1 METKEQNRYQVKK
14 GQCLFQ
20 PRIFDSDIFNLI
32 ANDTKIAQN
41 VFMCIEK
48 KQGFLKVE
56 KYSFKVNIIKH
67 SQVSKELLSGR
78 IYFQQPLC

>member
-1 METKEQNRYQVKK
+1 
-14 GQCLFQ
+14 
-20 PRIFDSDIFNLI
+20 
-32 ANDTKIAQN
+32 
-41 VFMCIEK
+41 MCIEK

-56 KYSFKVNIIKH
+56 KYSFKVNIIKY